1 MQGLR
6 FASFMN
12 NGQACVAQT
21 RILASRKNY
30 DAVVEALADTVR
42 SFTVGDP
49 DDPATE
55 IGPLVAER
63 QQERVDKYIALG
75 QEEGAR
81 LVVGGNGRP
90 DGMEKGWYV
99 QPTVLADVDN
109 SLRNAQEEIF
119 GPVLAVIPFD
129 DVDDAA
135 IGSASWRERVC
146 QY

>member
-63 QQERVDKYIALG
+63 QQGRVDEYIRLG

-81 LVVGGNGRP
+81 LVVGGTGRP
-90 DGMEKGWYV
+90 ASMEKRWFV
-99 QPTVLADVDN
+99 NLTVFPQVETAS
-109 SLRNAQEEIF
+109 SLRQA
-119 GPVLAVIPFD
+119 
-129 DVDDAA
+129 
-135 IGSASWRERVC
+135 
-146 QY
+146 

>member
-12 NGQACVAQT
+12 NGQACVALT

-90 DGMEKGWYV
+90 DGMEKGGYV
-99 QPTVLADVDN
+99 QPQIGKETV
-109 SLRNAQEEIF
+109 
-119 GPVLAVIPFD
+119 
-129 DVDDAA
+129 
-135 IGSASWRERVC
+135 RERVR

>member
-63 QQERVDKYIALG
+63 QQERVDQYIALR

-81 LVVGGNGRP
+81 LVVGGNGLP
-90 DGMEKGWYV
+90 AGLDTGWYV
-99 QPTVLADVDN
+99 QATVVAHPAHSAPTDN
-109 SLRNAQEEIF
+109 APNTR
-119 GPVLAVIPFD
+119 P
-129 DVDDAA
+129 
-135 IGSASWRERVC
+135 
-146 QY
+146 

>member
-81 LVVGGNGRP
+81 LVVRS
-90 DGMEKGWYV
+90 EEHTSEL
-99 QPTVLADVDN
+99 Q
-109 SLRNAQEEIF
+109 SLMRI
-119 GPVLAVIPFD
+119 
-129 DVDDAA
+129 
-135 IGSASWRERVC
+135 S
-146 QY
+146 YT